1 MPKSS
6 SATSRRPKF
15 LASVP
20 SPSEAPARFTSIER
34 PLRPYEQAALLAAPA
49 EPKTDPVA
57 TARALERLEQ
67 AVVLLR
73 AQGERLAEQARSDA
87 LELAF
92 MIARKILEREIHTDP
107 VALLSLIRSA
117 ITRAGEA
124 NQITIRLS
132 ASDADALR
140 LAGHDLASQA
150 FSLAKVSIVA
160 DPNLSAGDCIVETNL
175 GTVDGRLSTRLAEM
189 RETVETA
196 IEQGAR

>member
-1 MPKSS
+1 MPKS

-15 LASVP
+15 LASVQG
-20 SPSEAPARFTSIER
+20 PSEAPARFTSIER
-34 PLRPYEQAALLAAPA
+34 PLRPYEQAALTPAPVEA
-49 EPKTDPVA
+49 KPDPVA
-57 TARALERLEQ
+57 TARAIERLEQ
-67 AVVLLR
+67 GVAMLR

-92 MIARKILEREIHTDP
+92 MIARKILERELRTDP
-107 VALLSLIRSA
+107 VVLLGLIRSA

-124 NQITIRLS
+124 NKVTIRLNPG
-132 ASDADALR
+132 DAAALQM
-140 LAGHDLASQA
+140 AGHDLASEA
-150 FSLAKVSIVA
+150 FSLAKVSMVA
-160 DPNLSAGDCIVETNL
+160 DPDLSAGDCVVETNL